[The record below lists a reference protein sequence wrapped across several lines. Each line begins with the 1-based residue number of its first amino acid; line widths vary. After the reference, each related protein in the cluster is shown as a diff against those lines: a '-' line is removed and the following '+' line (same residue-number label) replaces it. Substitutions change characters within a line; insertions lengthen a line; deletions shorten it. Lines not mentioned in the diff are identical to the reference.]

1 MAMEGGFA
9 KAKRYL
15 SERNFSD
22 RGLHSHRLIWQ
33 TMERLYPIST
43 IDPVTVA
50 VQISQQTGQSFH
62 YYLSSL
68 TSSICGIHIES
79 YSLQLLELDIRH
91 KLVQALKLEESK
103 ALKDSDLNLASI
115 YHEMQTTAGK
125 DDIDLFVVID
135 SIQRYLESFGAVVP
149 KSISLLINSLPQRI
163 GELKSNT
170 QLKNL
175 LHYLKAFQSRFTNE
189 KTSVLIEQLS
199 NHLEVEI

>member
-1 MAMEGGFA
+1 
-9 KAKRYL
+9 
-15 SERNFSD
+15 
-22 RGLHSHRLIWQ
+22 
-33 TMERLYPIST
+33 MERLYPIST